1 MLLIVVLLYTIGGQS
16 CINNPNVNQRGSD
29 LIDSG
34 RQVIVPSARINCTG
48 RITGFVVS
56 MAFIGHFI
64 SNNFPRIEI
73 WRPSS
78 PGSNVYSNL
87 GSVTLSRGT
96 FIGDSTSG
104 YYLLR
109 LSIINSTDFQFGD
122 VIGYYQ
128 PSQPRRVIWNI
139 NTIGYTSYSN
149 NVNSPSNTIDINDV
163 DNVETDMQPLIELQF
178 RKNIFLLI
186 IYLTEIA
193 RISVIYYKR
202 GSFNCECMQYYE
214 VLATEI

>member
-1 MLLIVVLLYTIGGQS
+1 MLLIVVLLYTIGGQG

-34 RQVIVPSARINCTG
+34 RQVIVPSTRINCVG

-56 MAFIGHFI
+56 MEFIRHFT
-64 SNNFPRIEI
+64 NNFPRIEI

-78 PGSNVYSNL
+78 PGSSVYSNL
-87 GSVTLSRGT
+87 GYVTLSRGT
-96 FIGDSTSG
+96 LIGDPTSG
-104 YYLLR
+104 YYFLR
-109 LSIINSTDFQFGD
+109 LSIINSSDFQFGD

-139 NTIGYTSYSN
+139 NTTGYTSYSN

-163 DNVETDMQPLIELQF
+163 DHVERDRQPLIELQF
-178 RKNIFLLI
+178 GKNILI
-186 IYLTEIA
+186 VFLTEIA
-193 RISVIYYKR
+193 YIFIKKMFCKGFQILQSYK
-202 GSFNCECMQYYE
+202 
-214 VLATEI
+214 